1 MPGCIDQIE
10 HVVLPILRVVHLDGV
25 ALDGNAPFALE
36 VHVVERLFLKFAG
49 VDRSGHLEQS
59 ISEGTLPMINMGD
72 DAEVSYVLHGAK
84 VTSNT
89 N

>member
-1 MPGCIDQIE
+1 
-10 HVVLPILRVVHLDGV
+10 
-25 ALDGNAPFALE
+25 
-36 VHVVERLFLKFAG
+36 LKFAG